1 MLTSFGKLIGIG
13 FGTGLSPV
21 APGTAGSLAAV
32 VIYFLI
38 ATFAGDLAT
47 YLSSFIGVGSGAG
60 GLSPVTPGPAD
71 WVADV
76 FFSLL
81 VALITGDLAT
91 YILVA
96 LILVGLPL
104 GIWATGLLVSEAD
117 PDPGRAVWDEFVGM
131 WITCL
136 LLPPTVLWL
145 GAAFICFRVF
155 DVFKPWPARQLEGL
169 HGGLGIMADDVAAGI
184 YGAVLLNLAH
194 FLWVTWISGWVG

>member
-1 MLTSFGKLIGIG
+1 MLTSFGKLIAIG

-32 VIYFLI
+32 AIYFLV
-38 ATFAGDLAT
+38 ALLAGDLAS
-47 YLSSFIGVGSGAG
+47 YLSSFIGVSSGA
-60 GLSPVTPGPAD
+60 GLSPVPPGPAD
-71 WVADV
+71 WLQVAL
-76 FFSLL
+76 FSFL
-81 VALITGDLAT
+81 VALLTGDLAT

-96 LILVGLPL
+96 LIVVGLPV

-117 PDPGRAVWDEFVGM
+117 PDPGQAVWDEFVGM

-136 LLPPTVLWL
+136 LLPPTALWL
-145 GAAFICFRVF
+145 GAAFICFRFF
-155 DVFKPWPARQLEGL
+155 DVVKPWPARRLEEL

-194 FLWVTWISGWVG
+194 FIWVTWISG